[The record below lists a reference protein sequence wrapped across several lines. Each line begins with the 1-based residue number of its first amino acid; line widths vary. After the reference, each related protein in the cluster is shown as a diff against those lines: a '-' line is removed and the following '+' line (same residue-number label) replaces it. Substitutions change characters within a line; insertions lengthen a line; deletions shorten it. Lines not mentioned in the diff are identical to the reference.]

1 MKNYFINTYVKYTAK
16 KPILFI
22 AMIFIGVFSI
32 IILSLST
39 KTSVVLTSDGVVDD
53 RSIVVFGKMDSHTGF
68 IYAYND
74 RNDQVYSV
82 EISETVYEEGETIFI
97 LKGDNEYIATM
108 NQQEIKVDIPIR
120 EMTIFER
127 VFLKGGKVNG

>member
-1 MKNYFINTYVKYTAK
+1 M
-16 KPILFI
+16 
-22 AMIFIGVFSI
+22 
-32 IILSLST
+32 
-39 KTSVVLTSDGVVDD
+39 VDD
-53 RSIVVFGKMDSHTGF
+53 HSITVSGKVDSYTGF

-74 RNDQVYSV
+74 RNDQMYSI
-82 EISETVYEEGETIFI
+82 EISETVYEEGQTRFL

-108 NQQEIKVDIPIR
+108 NQQEIKVDVPMR